1 MKPEVT
7 IREYRPEDEDIA
19 IRLLVSKLPPE
30 KREAAVEPRRR
41 RWRWQYYQNPNV
53 QPGRPAIIVAEVG
66 GQFGG
71 MVCTV
76 PVRLRTPLG
85 VVTGS
90 WGMDFIVNPE
100 IRGGGVGRILVGEW
114 IKLSEISAVL
124 GYTPVSLR
132 ISVAAGFKEFR
143 AGTTVKIVLSRL
155 PLAVGL
161 ARAGQRRDLQQ
172 LGGVFLKANRGGR
185 PDRSFTADEASE
197 PDPAVP
203 GVWEAVAANYRFA
216 VERDLPYLRWRYGA
230 HPHHEYRYIHLRRD
244 GALCAFAIV
253 RIAGEGYRLGVVSD
267 FVVDPRQAGA
277 VQALLDHVVAHC
289 RARGAAAVMMDLPSV
304 LAPAVGGRYPCSL
317 SQQLNMISYARREDL
332 LAAGVQQPDA
342 WFIARS
348 DADQDY

>member
-1 MKPEVT
+1 MKPDVT
-7 IREYRPEDEDIA
+7 IREYRPEDEDLA

-53 QPGRPAIIVAEVG
+53 QPGRPAIIVAEAG

-100 IRGGGVGRILVGEW
+100 IRGGGVGKRLLLEW
-114 IKLSEISAVL
+114 IKTADVFAVL
-124 GYTPVSLR
+124 GYTPVSLKAAQ
-132 ISVAAGFKEFR
+132 SVGFTEQR

-161 ARAGQRRDLQQ
+161 ARAGHRRDLQQ
-172 LGGVFLKANRGGR
+172 LGRVFWRASHGGR
-185 PDRSFTADEASE
+185 PDRSFTADEATE

-203 GVWEAVAANYRFA
+203 GVWDAVAANYRFA

-230 HPHHEYRYIHLRRD
+230 HPHHEYRYVHLRRD
-244 GALCAFAIV
+244 GALCAFAVV
-253 RIAGEGYRLGVVSD
+253 RIADTAYRLGVVSD
-267 FVVDPRQAGA
+267 FIVDPRQAGA
-277 VQALLDHVVAHC
+277 ARALLDHVVAHF
-289 RARGAAAVMMDLPSV
+289 RARGAAAVMMDLPSA
-304 LAPAVGGRYPCSL
+304 LAPAVARRYPCSL
-317 SQQLNMISYARREDL
+317 SQQLDMISYSPHQAQ

-342 WFIARS
+342 WLIARS

>member
-1 MKPEVT
+1 MKPDVT

-19 IRLLVSKLPPE
+19 IRLIVSKLPPE
-30 KREAAVEPRRR
+30 KRAAAVEPRRR

-53 QPGRPAIIVAEVG
+53 EPGRPAIIVAEVG

-100 IRGGGVGRILVGEW
+100 IRGGGVGKKLLLEW
-114 IKLSEISAVL
+114 IKTADVSAVL
-124 GYTPVSLR
+124 GYTPVSLKAAR
-132 ISVAAGFKEFR
+132 SVGFTEHR

-161 ARAGQRRDLQQ
+161 ARAGHRRDLQQ
-172 LGGVFLKANRGGR
+172 LGGVFLRANRGRR
-185 PDRSFTADEASE
+185 PDRSFTVDDAPE

-230 HPHHEYRYIHLRRD
+230 HPHHEYRYVHLRQD
-244 GALCAFAIV
+244 GALCAFAVV
-253 RIAGEGYRLGVVSD
+253 RIATEDYRLGVVSD
-267 FVVDPRQAGA
+267 FIVHPRQAGA
-277 VQALLDHVVAHC
+277 VQALLDHVVAYC
-289 RARGAAAVMMDLPSV
+289 RARGAAAVKMDLPSA
-304 LAPAVGGRYPCSL
+304 LAPAAVGRYPCSL
-317 SQQLNMISYARREDL
+317 SQQLDMITLSRQEEQ